1 MEGTCREVT
10 CLWFPPWAFYLDVH
24 QPGLIPGCFQMIPR
38 GRAGSRGV
46 QGSAASCS
54 SSHVSPF
61 PWPRF
66 LELASSR
73 FWAYS
78 DTSSRAD
85 PLLASRTAQ
94 HRPRVISRQ
103 RSAPSPMAL
112 PAAWRH
118 WQPGPVLSL
127 GQPPSPLLAGGS
139 CHRALCPVGCCVCFS
154 NHFLV
159 WTDRLETV
167 TYFQV

>member
-61 PWPRF
+61 HGLVSWNWR
-66 LELASSR
+66 
-73 FWAYS
+73 
-78 DTSSRAD
+78 
-85 PLLASRTAQ
+85 
-94 HRPRVISRQ
+94 
-103 RSAPSPMAL
+103 L
-112 PAAWRH
+112 PDSGLIVTH
-118 WQPGPVLSL
+118 PPGQTLS
-127 GQPPSPLLAGGS
+127 
-139 CHRALCPVGCCVCFS
+139 
-154 NHFLV
+154 
-159 WTDRLETV
+159 
-167 TYFQV
+167 